1 MLQNFSVH
9 TLIFLFGILIL
20 SSCSKTMDTSEIQK
34 LNAELQS
41 PVEASLSPEA
51 QQRRQAIV
59 NELLLKIA
67 AFLKNAP
74 DHIEAGDWAFRQG
87 ELTFSELQ
95 DTRKAATL
103 LEAVSRNYP
112 GTEAGAKA
120 LFLSAFLHNNE
131 LGNVTLAQ
139 NLYSKFIR
147 EYPEHPFVKD
157 AKLEIQYI
165 GKTPEEIL
173 EASQNSN
180 SDK

>member
-1 MLQNFSVH
+1 M
-9 TLIFLFGILIL
+9 
-20 SSCSKTMDTSEIQK
+20 
-34 LNAELQS
+34 
-41 PVEASLSPEA
+41 
-51 QQRRQAIV
+51 
-59 NELLLKIA
+59 
-67 AFLKNAP
+67 
-74 DHIEAGDWAFRQG
+74 
-87 ELTFSELQ
+87 
-95 DTRKAATL
+95 